1 MPATKGSTKA
11 QIEKLTKELNL
22 SLGTQKDMRAHIA
35 DLETRLASKI
45 EEVAALNDTID
56 KMRAPVQENADLK
69 EALAALQVTLN
80 GEREKVDHITNS
92 FKNQTDFYGEK
103 CQDCENLV
111 KQNGALRAALK
122 AVL

>member
-45 EEVAALNDTID
+45 EDVAALNNTID
-56 KMRAPVQENADLK
+56 KMRAPVQENTDLK
-69 EALAALQVTLN
+69 EALAALQVEFN
-80 GEREKVDHITNS
+80 EERAKVSRVRCS
-92 FKNQTDFYGEK
+92 FDALGTVYDRAT
-103 CQDCENLV
+103 CERDRL
-111 KQNGALRAALK
+111 KAENGALRAALK